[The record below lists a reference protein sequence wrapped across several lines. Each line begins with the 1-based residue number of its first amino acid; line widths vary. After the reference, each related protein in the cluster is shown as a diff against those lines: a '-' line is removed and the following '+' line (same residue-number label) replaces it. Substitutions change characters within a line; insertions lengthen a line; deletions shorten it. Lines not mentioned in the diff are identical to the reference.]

1 MPFTLFKFPTLFGRK
16 QSTYKLHGRAVSAR
30 PDARL
35 AAHPASIMMISHPF
49 NEAVLH
55 N

>member
-16 QSTYKLHGRAVSAR
+16 QSTYKLHGRAVSIWAGCQACSA
-30 PDARL
+30 PWLNYDNFA
-35 AAHPASIMMISHPF
+35 PF
-49 NEAVLH
+49 NEAILH